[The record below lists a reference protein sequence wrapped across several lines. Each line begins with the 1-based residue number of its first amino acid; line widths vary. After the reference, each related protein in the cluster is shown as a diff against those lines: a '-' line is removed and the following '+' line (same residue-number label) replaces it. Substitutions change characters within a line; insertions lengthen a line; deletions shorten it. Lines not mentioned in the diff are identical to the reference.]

1 MFRLHKHKSDKFGG
15 TLDFKFSSF
24 QALQVPKGWD
34 RLFVYI
40 ISVETGKTLSKS
52 GKGSVRNGTC
62 RWTESLTESIPVSE
76 KEIDDCLFKFVVS
89 MGSSRSGI
97 LGEATVNLGSYK
109 NAETA
114 VPVSLPLKKCNYG
127 TILLVRIQCLTP
139 RAKPREVQ
147 FEEPGSYA
155 EDVIAVDYIDMEN
168 KSDVSDSSVARS
180 AGSSS
185 SNHLDSASGT
195 GEHSREL
202 SFSASGS
209 RYSFDSMEGSLDY
222 SLQNNLIGTSNLV
235 GRQDSTGS
243 QNSSSYASYS
253 FNDSSRSNH
262 SSFNSASRS
271 HLQNQR
277 ESLNQ
282 VSRTVASSP
291 LRNADSSKDLLEA
304 AEATIEELRAEARM
318 WEQNARRLMIDLEK
332 MRKDLSD
339 QSMHCASLEMQLSE
353 SHRECDGSRQKIE
366 QLKILLEESVAKQTT
381 TEKLKFQAKEMDNFQ
396 REIEDEL
403 KFQKET
409 NADLALQLKKT
420 QESNIELVTILQ
432 ELEDTIEIQKI
443 EISDLSKIQSKSQKA
458 GEYHVEAQDSEETK
472 PMKKSFA
479 EDTREASCDSG
490 MEGSTVEQEL
500 DDLPVGSESEDSRSL
515 ELELQQLQDS
525 QNNLEITIHPPERSL
540 ENKIHAIEVEQSLK
554 TQTLMD
560 CEEEWRE
567 KLAAKDEK
575 ITNLEA
581 ELFKALNPLD
591 FQNGDDRDLIK
602 EIEVLTQKMEELERD
617 CSELTEEN
625 LELVLKLKE
634 SEKHGASTSPSS
646 NECLGNHSLFTSE
659 SEVRKLR
666 SQICKLEEEMSKK
679 EIISQQLSTDCLQ
692 IQCADLGKRCAD
704 LELQLQASKD
714 RTLYLDSELSKY
726 HARAERQEIEIATR
740 QEQLEHY
747 EGMETGVNVHPA
759 DICSDIKLSESQA
772 TAEMAKTLSE
782 LQEHIQS
789 CLANVKK
796 QQCDPCFLINGEC
809 SSAFDKP
816 AISNDT
822 DLFNQKEK
830 AKSILNSFVQLKD
843 LFEAKSV
850 SFENEVH
857 QSKEV
862 RAKVV
867 NPDELR
873 NNLEAYDSGGNNF
886 STCGPQPE
894 SVQMESTPEM
904 TDLEKELLEK
914 ISGMDKLNSL
924 NEQEIDGLR
933 HSQMELETQISNLQN
948 ERWQLEQNLEV
959 TRRESMVTSKC
970 LDDLRKEMTKLSGNR
985 DSQASAKEILE
996 RKLSELESGKLE
1008 MEVHLSELE
1017 KENVQLSE
1025 RICGLEAQLRY
1036 LTNDRESTSEEL
1048 HNSESSN
1055 MSLREEI
1062 RRLESELEA
1071 QKVDARQ
1078 KMQDMQKR
1086 WLEAQEECGYLKVAN
1101 PKLQTTA
1108 ESLIE
1113 ECSVLQKSNAELRTQ
1128 KMQLHE
1134 HCTILEAEL
1143 RDSEKFFSN
1152 MSKEVEALEGKYIL
1166 LQQEIASKEQALG
1179 IELDSLLQ
1187 ENKKYKE
1194 KLAIEENFLNQ
1205 MHLEKTVEVE
1215 NLQREVAHLTEQISA
1230 TNGEKERTASEA
1242 VIEVSHLRS
1251 GRAMLEASLQE
1262 LQGKLELSES
1272 NLCTFQMESEI
1283 KVLGLMQELAASK
1296 QNQEVLMADHEK
1308 LLELLEDVKS
1318 NEEKHKS
1325 SVKGLEIKLKASEYA
1340 RQQVAEETSS
1350 LKIQLQKTSLLQD
1363 EILDLKR
1370 SLNEVKFENQK
1381 LEASLQMLSGD
1392 YEELKTEKILSMQ
1405 KISDMQRAVSELEDC
1420 KRSKV
1425 ALEEKLLRLEGDLTA
1440 REAIGAQDAELKNE
1454 LARAKRANSEF
1465 QRKIRYLEEEKQEC
1479 LKKAQAL
1486 EEELEQRKASKQDQH
1501 SFSDASLPFGPESR
1515 DMNSSAPDELNVSQV
1530 GMKSNFNTGNAPG
1543 IGLDS
1548 LSKIQ
1553 LLENE
1558 LAEALE
1564 ANDMYKAQLKS
1575 LLTEEYK
1582 DPLNAPKKLLDEDVV
1597 VEGDGYEGKISSLQT
1612 ELKDL
1617 QERYFDMSLKYA
1629 EVESERAKLV
1639 LKLKPVNNGR
1649 RWFS

>member
-1 MFRLHKHKSDKFGG
+1 MFRLHKHKSDKFGD

-52 GKGSVRNGTC
+52 GKGSVRNGSC
-62 RWTESLTESIPVSE
+62 RWTESMTESIPVSE
-76 KEIDDCLFKFVVS
+76 KQIDDCLFKFVVS

-97 LGEATVNLGSYK
+97 LGEATVSLGSYK

-114 VPVSLPLKKCNYG
+114 VPVSLPLKKCNHG

-139 RAKPREVQ
+139 RAKPREEQ
-147 FEEPGSYA
+147 FEESGSYA
-155 EDVIAVDYIDMEN
+155 EDVIAVDYSDTEN
-168 KSDVSDSSVARS
+168 KSDVSDSSIARS
-180 AGSSS
+180 VGSSS
-185 SNHLDSASGT
+185 SNHLIVDL
-195 GEHSREL
+195 EL
-202 SFSASGS
+202 GLSASGS

-222 SLQNNLIGTSNLV
+222 SLQNNLIGTSNHV

-243 QNSSSYASYS
+243 HNSSYGAP
-253 FNDSSRSNH
+253 
-262 SSFNSASRS
+262 RS

-277 ESLNQ
+277 ESPNQ
-282 VSRTVASSP
+282 LPRTVASSP
-291 LRNADSSKDLLEA
+291 LRNVDSSKDLLEA
-304 AEATIEELRAEARM
+304 AEVTIEELRAEARM

-332 MRKDLSD
+332 MQKDLSD
-339 QSMHCASLEMQLSE
+339 RSMHCASLEMELSE

-366 QLKILLEESVAKQTT
+366 QLKIMLEESEAEQKT
-381 TEKLKFQAKEMDNFQ
+381 TEKLKFQAKGMENFQ
-396 REIEDEL
+396 KEIEDEL
-403 KFQKET
+403 KFQKER
-409 NADLALQLKKT
+409 N
-420 QESNIELVTILQ
+420 SNIELVSILQ
-432 ELEDTIEIQKI
+432 ELEDTIETQKI
-443 EISDLSKIQSKSQKA
+443 EISDLSKIQSKGQKA
-458 GEYHVEAQDSEETK
+458 GKYHLEVQDSEETQ

-479 EDTREASCDSG
+479 KDTREASCNSG
-490 MEGSTVEQEL
+490 MEGSTVEHKL
-500 DDLPVGSESEDSRSL
+500 DGLPVGSESEDSRSL
-515 ELELQQLQDS
+515 ELDLQNLQDS
-525 QNNLEITIHPPERSL
+525 QKNLESTIHLPERSL
-540 ENKIHAIEVEQSLK
+540 EDKIHAIEVEQ
-554 TQTLMD
+554 
-560 CEEEWRE
+560 
-567 KLAAKDEK
+567 
-575 ITNLEA
+575 N
-581 ELFKALNPLD
+581 
-591 FQNGDDRDLIK
+591 
-602 EIEVLTQKMEELERD
+602 

-625 LELVLKLKE
+625 LELLLKLKE
-634 SEKHGASTSPSS
+634 SEKYGASTSPSS
-646 NECLGNHSLFTSE
+646 NECLGNRSLFTSE

-679 EIISQQLSTDCLQ
+679 EIISQQLSTDHLQ

-704 LELQLQASKD
+704 LELQLEASKD
-714 RTLYLDSELSKY
+714 KTVYLDFELSKY
-726 HARAERQEIEIATR
+726 HARGERQEIEIATL
-740 QEQLEHY
+740 QGQLEHY
-747 EGMETGVNVHPA
+747 KGMETGVNVHPA
-759 DICSDIKLSESQA
+759 DILQTQAFRITIAGAHPIMFSQY
-772 TAEMAKTLSE
+772 
-782 LQEHIQS
+782 
-789 CLANVKK
+789 
-796 QQCDPCFLINGEC
+796 
-809 SSAFDKP
+809 
-816 AISNDT
+816 
-822 DLFNQKEK
+822 LFNQKEK
-830 AKSILNSFVQLKD
+830 AKSILSSFVQLKD
-843 LFEAKSV
+843 LFEAKSAL
-850 SFENEVH
+850 FKNEVC
-857 QSKEV
+857 QSEEV
-862 RAKVV
+862 RA
-867 NPDELR
+867 
-873 NNLEAYDSGGNNF
+873 
-886 STCGPQPE
+886 
-894 SVQMESTPEM
+894 MM

-914 ISGMDKLNSL
+914 ISGMEKLNSL
-924 NEQEIDGLR
+924 NEQEIDALR

-959 TRRESMVTSKC
+959 TLSESMVTSKC
-970 LDDLRKEMTKLSGNR
+970 LDDLRKEITKLSSDR
-985 DSQASAKEILE
+985 DSHASAKEILE

-1008 MEVHLSELE
+1008 LEAHLSELE
-1017 KENVQLSE
+1017 KENVQ
-1025 RICGLEAQLRY
+1025 Y

-1062 RRLESELEA
+1062 KRLESELEA

-1078 KMQDMQKR
+1078 KMQDMQER
-1086 WLEAQEECGYLKVAN
+1086 WLEAQEECRYLKVAN
-1101 PKLQTTA
+1101 PKLQITA

-1113 ECSVLQKSNAELRTQ
+1113 ECSVLQKSNAELRKQ

-1143 RDSEKFFSN
+1143 RDSEKYFAN
-1152 MSKEVEALEGKYIL
+1152 VSKEVEALEGKYIL

-1187 ENKKYKE
+1187 ENKEYKE
-1194 KLAIEENFLNQ
+1194 KLAMEENLLNQ

-1215 NLQREVAHLTEQISA
+1215 NLQRDIAHLTEQISA
-1230 TNGEKERTASEA
+1230 THGEKERTASEA
-1242 VIEVSHLRS
+1242 VIELSHLRS
-1251 GRAMLEASLQE
+1251 GRAMLVASLQE

-1272 NLCTFQMESEI
+1272 NLCTLQMESEI

-1370 SLNEVKFENQK
+1370 LLNEAKFENQK
-1381 LEASLQMLSGD
+1381 LEASSQICPRG
-1392 YEELKTEKILSMQ
+1392 E
-1405 KISDMQRAVSELEDC
+1405 A
-1420 KRSKV
+1420 
-1425 ALEEKLLRLEGDLTA
+1425 LRLEGDLTA

-1486 EEELEQRKASKQDQH
+1486 EEKLEQGKTSKQDQH
-1501 SFSDASLPFGPESR
+1501 DSSDASFPSGPESR
-1515 DMNSSAPDELNVSQV
+1515 LYSS
-1530 GMKSNFNTGNAPG
+1530 
-1543 IGLDS
+1543 
-1548 LSKIQ
+1548 SKIQ

-1564 ANDMYKAQLKS
+1564 ANDMYKAQLKR
-1575 LLTEEYK
+1575 
-1582 DPLNAPKKLLDEDVV
+1582 
-1597 VEGDGYEGKISSLQT
+1597 GDGCEGKISSLQT

-1629 EVESERAKLV
+1629 EVEAERAKLV
-1639 LKLKPVNNGR
+1639 LKLKTVSNGR

>member
-76 KEIDDCLFKFVVS
+76 KEIDDCLFKLVVS

-97 LGEATVNLGSYK
+97 LGEATVNLGSYR

-114 VPVSLPLKKCNYG
+114 VPVSLPLKKCNHG

-139 RAKPREVQ
+139 RAKPREEQ

-180 AGSSS
+180 VGSSS

-243 QNSSSYASYS
+243 QNSSSYGSYS
-253 FNDSSRSNH
+253 LNDSSRSNH

-318 WEQNARRLMIDLEK
+318 WEQNARRLMFDLEK

-353 SHRECDGSRQKIE
+353 SHRECDGSKQKIE

-396 REIEDEL
+396 KEIEDEL

-458 GEYHVEAQDSEETK
+458 GKYHLEVQNSEETK
-472 PMKKSFA
+472 RMKKSFA
-479 EDTREASCDSG
+479 KDTREASCDSG

-515 ELELQQLQDS
+515 ELEFQQLQDS
-525 QNNLEITIHPPERSL
+525 QKNLESTIKPPERSL

-560 CEEEWRE
+560 CEAEWRE

-581 ELFKALNPLD
+581 ELFKALNPLQ
-591 FQNGDDRDLIK
+591 FQNGDDRELIK

-634 SEKHGASTSPSS
+634 SEKYGASTSPSS

-666 SQICKLEEEMSKK
+666 SQICKLEEEMRKK
-679 EIISQQLSTDCLQ
+679 EIISQQLST
-692 IQCADLGKRCAD
+692 
-704 LELQLQASKD
+704 
-714 RTLYLDSELSKY
+714 
-726 HARAERQEIEIATR
+726 
-740 QEQLEHY
+740 
-747 EGMETGVNVHPA
+747 
-759 DICSDIKLSESQA
+759 
-772 TAEMAKTLSE
+772 EMAKTLSE

-796 QQCDPCFLINGEC
+796 QQCDPCFPINGEC
-809 SSAFDKP
+809 STAFDKP
-816 AISNDT
+816 VISNDT
-822 DLFNQKEK
+822 DLFNQKER

-843 LFEAKSV
+843 LFEAKSAL
-850 SFENEVH
+850 FKNEVH

-873 NNLEAYDSGGNNF
+873 NNLEAYDSGGNTF

-894 SVQMESTPEM
+894 SMQMESTPEM

-924 NEQEIDGLR
+924 NEQEIDALR
-933 HSQMELETQISNLQN
+933 HSQTELETQISNLQN

-959 TRRESMVTSKC
+959 TLRESMVTSKC
-970 LDDLRKEMTKLSGNR
+970 LDDLRKEMTKLSSNR

-1143 RDSEKFFSN
+1143 RDSEKCFSN

-1194 KLAIEENFLNQ
+1194 KLAMEENFLNQ

-1230 TNGEKERTASEA
+1230 THGEKERTASEA

-1272 NLCTFQMESEI
+1272 NLCTLQMESEI

-1350 LKIQLQKTSLLQD
+1350 LQIQLQKTSLLQD

-1425 ALEEKLLRLEGDLTA
+1425 ALEEKLLRLDGDLTA

-1486 EEELEQRKASKQDQH
+1486 GEELEQRKASKQDQH
-1501 SFSDASLPFGPESR
+1501 SFSDASLPSGPESS
-1515 DMNSSAPDELNVSQV
+1515 DMNSSTPDEFSVSQV
-1530 GMKSNFNTGNAPG
+1530 GTKSNFNTGNAPG

-1629 EVESERAKLV
+1629 EVEAERAKLV

>member
-1 MFRLHKHKSDKFGG
+1 M
-15 TLDFKFSSF
+15 
-24 QALQVPKGWD
+24 
-34 RLFVYI
+34 
-40 ISVETGKTLSKS
+40 
-52 GKGSVRNGTC
+52 
-62 RWTESLTESIPVSE
+62 TESIPVSE
-76 KEIDDCLFKFVVS
+76 KQIDDCLFKFVVS

-97 LGEATVNLGSYK
+97 LGEATVSLGSYK

-114 VPVSLPLKKCNYG
+114 VPVSLPLKKCNHG

-139 RAKPREVQ
+139 RAKPREEQ
-147 FEEPGSYA
+147 FEESGSYA
-155 EDVIAVDYIDMEN
+155 EDVIAVDYSDTEN
-168 KSDVSDSSVARS
+168 KSDVSDSSIARS
-180 AGSSS
+180 VGSSS
-185 SNHLDSASGT
+185 SNHLDSGSGT

-202 SFSASGS
+202 GLSAPGS

-222 SLQNNLIGTSNLV
+222 SLQNNLIGTSNHV

-243 QNSSSYASYS
+243 HNSSSYGGYS

-262 SSFNSASRS
+262 SSFNSAPRS

-277 ESLNQ
+277 ESPNQ
-282 VSRTVASSP
+282 LPRTVASSP
-291 LRNADSSKDLLEA
+291 LRNVDSSKDLLEA
-304 AEATIEELRAEARM
+304 AEVTIEELRAEARM

-332 MRKDLSD
+332 MQKDLSD
-339 QSMHCASLEMQLSE
+339 RSMHCASLEMELSE

-366 QLKILLEESVAKQTT
+366 QLKIMLEESEAKQKT
-381 TEKLKFQAKEMDNFQ
+381 TEKLKFQAKGMENFQ
-396 REIEDEL
+396 KEIEDEL
-403 KFQKET
+403 KFQKER

-420 QESNIELVTILQ
+420 QESNIELVSILQ
-432 ELEDTIEIQKI
+432 ELEDTIETQKI
-443 EISDLSKIQSKSQKA
+443 EISDMSKIQSKGQIA
-458 GEYHVEAQDSEETK
+458 GKYHLEVQDSEETQ

-479 EDTREASCDSG
+479 KDTREASCDSG
-490 MEGSTVEQEL
+490 MEGSSVEHKL
-500 DDLPVGSESEDSRSL
+500 DGLPVGSESEDSRSL
-515 ELELQQLQDS
+515 ELDLQHLQDS
-525 QNNLEITIHPPERSL
+525 QKNLESTIHLPERSL
-540 ENKIHAIEVEQSLK
+540 EDKIHAIEVEQSLK
-554 TQTLMD
+554 TQTIMD
-560 CEEEWRE
+560 REAEWRE
-567 KLAAKDEK
+567 KLAAKEEK

-591 FQNGDDRDLIK
+591 SQNGDDRDLIK

-625 LELVLKLKE
+625 LELLLKLKE
-634 SEKHGASTSPSS
+634 SEKYGASTSPSS
-646 NECLGNHSLFTSE
+646 NECLGNNSLFTSE

-679 EIISQQLSTDCLQ
+679 EIISQQLSTDHLQ

-714 RTLYLDSELSKY
+714 KTLHLDFELSKY
-726 HARAERQEIEIATR
+726 HARGERQEIEIATL

-747 EGMETGVNVHPA
+747 KGMETGVNVHPA
-759 DICSDIKLSESQA
+759 DICADVKLSESQA
-772 TAEMAKTLSE
+772 TSEMDKTLTE

-796 QQCDPCFLINGEC
+796 QQCDPCFAINGEC

-816 AISNDT
+816 VISNNT

-830 AKSILNSFVQLKD
+830 AKSILSSFVQLKD
-843 LFEAKSV
+843 LFEAKSAL
-850 SFENEVH
+850 FKNEVC
-857 QSKEV
+857 QSEEV
-862 RAKVV
+862 RAMV
-867 NPDELR
+867 NPDELQ
-873 NNLEAYDSGGNNF
+873 NNLEGYDLGGNPLINY
-886 STCGPQPE
+886 GPQPE
-894 SVQMESTPEM
+894 SMQMESTPEM

-914 ISGMDKLNSL
+914 ISGMEKLNSL
-924 NEQEIDGLR
+924 NEQEIDALR

-959 TRRESMVTSKC
+959 TLSESMVTSKC
-970 LDDLRKEMTKLSGNR
+970 LDDLQKEMTKLSSDR

-1008 MEVHLSELE
+1008 LEAHLSELE

-1062 RRLESELEA
+1062 KRLESELEA

-1078 KMQDMQKR
+1078 KMQDMQER
-1086 WLEAQEECGYLKVAN
+1086 WLEAQEECRYLKVAN

-1113 ECSVLQKSNAELRTQ
+1113 ECSVLQKSNAELRKQ

-1143 RDSEKFFSN
+1143 RDSEKYFAN
-1152 MSKEVEALEGKYIL
+1152 VSKEVEALEGKYIL

-1187 ENKKYKE
+1187 ENKEYKE
-1194 KLAIEENFLNQ
+1194 KLAMEENLLNQ

-1215 NLQREVAHLTEQISA
+1215 NLQRDIAHLTEQISA
-1230 TNGEKERTASEA
+1230 THGEKERTASEA
-1242 VIEVSHLRS
+1242 VIELSHLRS
-1251 GRAMLEASLQE
+1251 GRAMLVASLQE

-1272 NLCTFQMESEI
+1272 NLCTLQMESEI

-1370 SLNEVKFENQK
+1370 LLNEAKFENQK
-1381 LEASLQMLSGD
+1381 LEASSQMLSGD

-1486 EEELEQRKASKQDQH
+1486 EEKLEQGKASKQDQH
-1501 SFSDASLPFGPESR
+1501 DSSDASLPSGPESS
-1515 DMNSSAPDELNVSQV
+1515 DMNSSAPDELNISQV
-1530 GMKSNFNTGNAPG
+1530 RAESNSNTGNAPG

-1548 LSKIQ
+1548 SSKIQ

-1582 DPLNAPKKLLDEDVV
+1582 DPLNAPKKLSDEDIVV
-1597 VEGDGYEGKISSLQT
+1597 RGDGCEGKISSLQT

-1629 EVESERAKLV
+1629 EVEAERAKLV
-1639 LKLKPVNNGR
+1639 LKLKTVSNGR